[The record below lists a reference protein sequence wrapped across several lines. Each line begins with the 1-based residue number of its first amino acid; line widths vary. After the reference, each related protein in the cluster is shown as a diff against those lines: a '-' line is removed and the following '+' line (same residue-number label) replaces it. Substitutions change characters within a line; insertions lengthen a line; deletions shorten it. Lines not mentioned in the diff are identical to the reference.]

1 MMKQSQREL
10 QRFQRDVDYFQAH
23 QEELLS
29 KYPDQW
35 VAIYN
40 QQVVGAA
47 QDPEQLLDQLEEQG
61 IPIEHALFEHLSTKE
76 ELWIL
81 SV

>member
-1 MMKQSQREL
+1 MMKGRQREL
-10 QRFQRDVDYFQAH
+10 QRFQRDVDYFQSH

-29 KYPDQW
+29 KHPDQW
-35 VAIYN
+35 VAIYD
-40 QQVVGAA
+40 QKVVGAA
-47 QDPEQLLDQLEEQG
+47 QDPEQLEEQG
-61 IPIEHALFEHLSTKE
+61 VPIEHALFEHLSTKE